1 MNGAVSGEGSRQ
13 DARRKRSMSEYE
25 TTNLAYEYRVK

>member
-25 TTNLAYEYRVK
+25 TANLAYKYKAK